1 MLAPA
6 RKTNGRAEILPY
18 RLRCTRECETDYPPA
33 RSDRREAPMLESKW
47 DAEDF
52 VARLDAGEFD
62 GRISA
67 ALLELTS
74 EQLREVE
81 WILLHTP
88 TPGQEK

>member
-1 MLAPA
+1 M
-6 RKTNGRAEILPY
+6 
-18 RLRCTRECETDYPPA
+18 
-33 RSDRREAPMLESKW
+33 SESGW
-47 DAEDF
+47 NAEDF

-67 ALLELTS
+67 TLLELTP

-88 TPGQEK
+88 TPNPEK

>member
-1 MLAPA
+1 
-6 RKTNGRAEILPY
+6 
-18 RLRCTRECETDYPPA
+18 
-33 RSDRREAPMLESKW
+33 MLESKW